1 MPSPGEKV
9 SPKVTDEEGID
20 KPIIL
25 DWLIISVF
33 QNKKTK
39 SPFIKSD
46 FVFSLKLRQWRSFC
60 FGRRGTD
67 RKENKISL
75 LSLLFIRKPYKI
87 VCAHL
92 VKFTKP
98 YEVINF

>member
-39 SPFIKSD
+39 PPFIKSD
-46 FVFSLKLRQWRSFC
+46 FVFSLTPVQNAREFYHAM
-60 FGRRGTD
+60 D
-67 RKENKISL
+67 
-75 LSLLFIRKPYKI
+75 Y
-87 VCAHL
+87 
-92 VKFTKP
+92 FTTSEP
-98 YEVINF
+98 

>member
-39 SPFIKSD
+39 PPFIKSD
-46 FVFSLKLRQWRSFC
+46 FVFSLRATAVAL
-60 FGRRGTD
+60 GV
-67 RKENKISL
+67 ISEKMIL
-75 LSLLFIRKPYKI
+75 QNPLI
-87 VCAHL
+87 
-92 VKFTKP
+92 
-98 YEVINF
+98 

>member
-39 SPFIKSD
+39 PPFIKSD
-46 FVFSLKLRQWRSFC
+46 FVFSLKGISHCEIPFC
-60 FGRRGTD
+60 A
-67 RKENKISL
+67 
-75 LSLLFIRKPYKI
+75 
-87 VCAHL
+87 V
-92 VKFTKP
+92 
-98 YEVINF
+98 

>member
-39 SPFIKSD
+39 PPFGD
-46 FVFSLKLRQWRSFC
+46 FVFTLRNLTYKQDSFFYLFLFGGLHEVGKEGVLQFFEKLGC
-60 FGRRGTD
+60 FAADGFAVYFTD
-67 RKENKISL
+67 RKAE
-75 LSLLFIRKPYKI
+75 
-87 VCAHL
+87 
-92 VKFTKP
+92 
-98 YEVINF
+98 